1 MMKSI
6 KYIIIVIATFL
17 TVLSTRAQEVS
28 VNVNPMRQILPPH
41 VAYYLS
47 NPGQYFSISVQNN
60 TQEQQNIYF
69 GVRLTQLSGSDNL
82 EIYVP
87 GTPYIPKAPMVLN
100 PGQMKALNAVEM
112 RTLFNHVPFNTISMP
127 QSLFDNALSSSFG
140 LLPEGM
146 YELTLHVYRWDP
158 SNQSPQIINNE
169 LC

>member
-100 PGQMKALNAVEM
+100 PGQMKALNEWACLIEYDA
-112 RTLFNHVPFNTISMP
+112 LISNANDRF
-127 QSLFDNALSSSFG
+127 FD
-140 LLPEGM
+140 
-146 YELTLHVYRWDP
+146 VYCTW
-158 SNQSPQIINNE
+158 
-169 LC
+169 L